1 MVDREEMVR
10 RQEVLGRFGETA
22 LRSDDMQEVLTEAC
36 RLIAEAL
43 GVELA
48 KVLEVD
54 RPANEALVRAGVGWA
69 PGVVGRVR
77 LPLGVRSSEAYAIET
92 AQPVVTRNLAE
103 ESRFEF
109 PPFMRDAGVVA
120 LVNVPIFLPGGE
132 PYGLLQVDSRQPR
145 EFGEEDVAFL
155 KTYATILGPVIDRL
169 HKVNALRTARDRS
182 DMLLRE
188 LQHRVK
194 NDLLVIKSLIRLR
207 AKAGTP
213 EVQRE
218 LQIIEDRLDTLRL
231 VHEQLYDG
239 GLTGRLALRPYVERL
254 VGNLR
259 HLRGA
264 GGDDVAVNLDIADIE
279 VSPDVAG
286 PLGLIINEFVT
297 NSFKYAFNG
306 SGGILA
312 VRVSSRGDGRAY
324 LFMSDSG
331 PGFPTARAPA
341 RSGKGMSLI
350 EGLARQL
357 NGTPTWSTV
366 GGAQFESEFDLQ

>member
-1 MVDREEMVR
+1 
-10 RQEVLGRFGETA
+10 
-22 LRSDDMQEVLTEAC
+22 
-36 RLIAEAL
+36 
-43 GVELA
+43 
-48 KVLEVD
+48 
-54 RPANEALVRAGVGWA
+54 
-69 PGVVGRVR
+69 
-77 LPLGVRSSEAYAIET
+77 
-92 AQPVVTRNLAE
+92 
-103 ESRFEF
+103 
-109 PPFMRDAGVVA
+109 MRDAGVVA

-239 GLTGRLALRPYVERL
+239 ELTGRLALRPYVERL

-279 VSPDVAG
+279 VSPDIAG

-306 SGGILA
+306 SGGSLA
-312 VRVSSRGDGRAY
+312 VRVSSREDGRAY
-324 LFMSDSG
+324 LFLSDSG

>member
-22 LRSDDMQEVLTEAC
+22 LRSDDTQEILTEAC

-69 PGVVGRVR
+69 PGVVGTVRV
-77 LPLGVRSSEAYAIET
+77 PLGVRSSEAYAIET

-103 ESRFEF
+103 ETRFEF
-109 PPFMRDAGVVA
+109 PAFMRDAGVVA
-120 LVNVPIFLPGGE
+120 LVNVPIFVPGGE

-169 HKVNALRTARDRS
+169 HKVNDLRAARDRS

-194 NDLLVIKSLIRLR
+194 NDLLIIKSLIRLR

-218 LQIIEDRLDTLRL
+218 LQIIEDRLETLRL
-231 VHEQLYDG
+231 VHEQLYEG
-239 GLTGRLALRPYVERL
+239 ELTGRLALRPYVERL

-264 GGDDVAVNLDIADIE
+264 SGDDVAVHLDVAEME
-279 VSPDVAG
+279 VSPDIAA

-306 SGGILA
+306 SGGLLT
-312 VRVSSRGDGRAY
+312 VRVSSPGDGRAR

-331 PGFPTARAPA
+331 PGFPTARVPA

-357 NGTPTWSTV
+357 NGTPTWATA
-366 GGAQFESEFDLQ
+366 GGAQFQSEFDLQ